1 MKSQPTAIPE
11 VTLITP
17 ERFGDLRGYLSEVY
31 RHDRLRHLGIEVD
44 FLQDNISLSADVG
57 TVRGLHFQITPM
69 QQAKIVF
76 VLRGAILDVAVDLRA
91 GSPTFGQHVS
101 AKLSEDNGHQLYVP
115 VGFAH
120 GFATLVPNTL
130 VYYKISSLY
139 APELERGILWN
150 DPDLAIEWPVSTD
163 QAIVSARDKQQPR
176 VKDLETYFQYVSD
189 GSD

>member
-31 RHDRLRHLGIEVD
+31 RHDRLRQLGIEVD

-69 QQAKIVF
+69 AQAKIVF

-101 AKLSEDNGHQLYVP
+101 AMLSEDNGHQLYVP

-120 GFATLVPNTL
+120 GFATLAPNTL

-139 APELERGILWN
+139 TPELERGILWN

-163 QAIVSARDKQQPR
+163 RAIVSARDKQQPR
-176 VKDLETYFQYVSD
+176 VKDLETYFQYNIR
-189 GSD
+189 